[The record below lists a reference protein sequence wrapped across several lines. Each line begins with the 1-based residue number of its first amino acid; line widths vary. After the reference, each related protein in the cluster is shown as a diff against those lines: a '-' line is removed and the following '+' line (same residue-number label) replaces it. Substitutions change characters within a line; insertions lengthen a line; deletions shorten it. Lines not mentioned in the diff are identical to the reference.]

1 MKMNTSMS
9 GQVAEALHS
18 IHALQ
23 VTEDSLQQELNM
35 VKQFMEAAQEDGEQ
49 DRIRIMQA
57 EDEILSLKAELDE
70 TLVEMEECNKRA
82 WYHAEK
88 GEYNQQMVDRVN
100 SELTAVRKNLG
111 DQLDT
116 VKNAYNL
123 AVDKLSENKIVVGQL
138 LEWLNEV
145 EAVVEAKTA
154 ENEKLL
160 KDFQDRN
167 QEALNE
173 MKKSKEGFEEERKL
187 LTQCGTLCSTE
198 RQCGEE

>member
-1 MKMNTSMS
+1 
-9 GQVAEALHS
+9 
-18 IHALQ
+18 
-23 VTEDSLQQELNM
+23 M

-49 DRIRIMQA
+49 DRIRIMLA
-57 EDEILSLKAELDE
+57 EDEILSLQAELDE

-100 SELTAVRKNLG
+100 SELTAVRENLG

-116 VKNAYNL
+116 VKNAYNFV
-123 AVDKLSENKIVVGQL
+123 VDELIENKTVVGQL

-167 QEALNE
+167 QEALDE
-173 MKKSKEGFEEERKL
+173 MKKSKESFEEERKL
-187 LTQCGTLCSTE
+187 LTHNVEQLESLRDNLDKSE
-198 RQCGEE
+198 